1 MTLTERK
8 YFAGLWSGSSSFSVL
23 HHSSKLA
30 TEQKVDIRDHMT
42 PRPSYV
48 DCISFDVDRNF
59 DKEKFKTMSIEQT
72 AKESFLKTRR
82 ARQGQ

>member
-1 MTLTERK
+1 MNLTERK

-59 DKEKFKTMSIEQT
+59 DKEKFKIISVNQISVYHT
-72 AKESFLKTRR
+72 LL
-82 ARQGQ
+82 